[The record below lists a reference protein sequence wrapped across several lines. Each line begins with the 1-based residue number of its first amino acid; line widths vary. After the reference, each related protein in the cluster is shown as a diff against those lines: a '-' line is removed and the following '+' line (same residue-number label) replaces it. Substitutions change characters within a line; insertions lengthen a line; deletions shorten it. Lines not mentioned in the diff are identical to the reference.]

1 MLSFTPSPAVRVQ
14 QTVPSFGRITTD
26 SRTVSDLL
34 RWTSIGPYPLQTPSG
49 YIKFNE
55 IEGWESTIM
64 EAITIDTIFDRVC
77 LPNGRDCP
85 EMYPSASKLKR
96 GRESLEKAW
105 SVLNRWAMERLL
117 RKGTIDV
124 PNFARVGW
132 QHFHQL
138 EGKVRS
144 SALGLHEIPS
154 KSVKEQ
160 AS

>member
-1 MLSFTPSPAVRVQ
+1 
-14 QTVPSFGRITTD
+14 
-26 SRTVSDLL
+26 
-34 RWTSIGPYPLQTPSG
+34 
-49 YIKFNE
+49 
-55 IEGWESTIM
+55 M
-64 EAITIDTIFDRVC
+64 ETITIDTIFDRVC
-77 LPNGRDCP
+77 LPNARDCP

-132 QHFHQL
+132 QRFHQL
-138 EGKVRS
+138 DGKVRTS
-144 SALGLHEIPS
+144 SLGLHEIPS
-154 KSVKEQ
+154 KPVEER